1 MKFNKNKTTIVKELD
16 HFFQILDKLLP
27 YYSELSCKI
36 QPSQEELKELGEIEY
51 TLIEVN
57 ARISELKEKLDFL
70 LFNLNATQVVE
81 QTTLPEQV
89 VRYIPGKYSKIIEK
103 ENKTTNWN

>member
-27 YYSELSCKI
+27 YYSELSCKVN
-36 QPSQEELKELGEIEY
+36 PSQEELKELGEMEY

-70 LFNLNATQVVE
+70 LFNLNGAQVIE
-81 QTTLPEQV
+81 HTTITDQL
-89 VRYIPGKYSKIIEK
+89 IGFKPGKYTSIIEK
-103 ENKTTNWN
+103 EKKTTNWN